1 MQPSSAAKVV
11 LRIFRTLLLASAV
24 FSAPAHAQTF
34 TVLHTFTGAPND
46 GEGPFGQLTRDSAGN
61 LYGTTEGGGK
71 GNCARYA
78 GGGCGTAFMLNQA
91 GKEIAKF
98 SFNGGNGFVPLAG
111 LLRDAA
117 GNFYGTTVNGGDAT
131 CYKLGCGTVFKI
143 TSTGKETVLHEFTG
157 TPDGE
162 SPEALLVEDAA
173 GNLYGTTYEGGAFE
187 NAGTVFKVDKEG
199 NESVLYNFC
208 SEANCAD
215 GNSPYPGVI
224 LDAAGNLY
232 GVAEGGG
239 LYDSGVVYEID
250 TKGQESVLYS
260 FGGGLDGSAPFSVL
274 TADLDGNLYGT
285 TRGGGN
291 LACGGGDGCGV
302 VFQLSPHSGG
312 SWTDTTL
319 YTFCAILSCAD
330 GEEPI
335 AGPLARDAA
344 GNLFGTTA
352 FGGASRCNG
361 GGCGVVFKLDTTG
374 KETVLHSFT
383 GGADGGFPWAGLT
396 MDSAGNLYG
405 VATGGG
411 DTACSPPSGCGVV
424 FKLTP

>member
-11 LRIFRTLLLASAV
+11 PQIFRTLLLASAV

-46 GEGPFGQLTRDSAGN
+46 GEGPFGQLIRDSAGN
-61 LYGTTEGGGK
+61 LYGTTTAGGVGK
-71 GNCARYA
+71 CGNY
-78 GGGCGTAFMLNQA
+78 GGCGTAFMLNKA

-98 SFNGGNGFVPLAG
+98 SFNGRNGFSLLAG

-117 GNFYGTTVNGGDAT
+117 GNFYGTTVFGGDKT
-131 CYKLGCGTVFKI
+131 CEPPYGCGTVFKI
-143 TSTGKETVLHEFTG
+143 SKTGKETVLHKFTG
-157 TPDGE
+157 TPDGW

-173 GNLYGTTYEGGAFE
+173 GNLYGTTYEGGAFD

-199 NESVLYNFC
+199 NESILYNFC

-215 GNSPYPGVI
+215 GNSPYPSVI
-224 LDAAGNLY
+224 LDTAGNLY
-232 GVAEGGG
+232 GVAGGG
-239 LYDSGVVYEID
+239 IYGAGVVYELD
-250 TKGQESVLYS
+250 GTGKETVLYS
-260 FGGGLDGSAPFSVL
+260 FTGFSDGGGPAAVL
-274 TADLDGNLYGT
+274 LADANGNLYGT
-285 TRGGGN
+285 TQGGGN

-302 VFQLSPHSGG
+302 VFKLSPHSGG
-312 SWTDTTL
+312 SWTESTL
-319 YTFCAILSCAD
+319 YTFCTLLSCAD

-335 AGPLARDAA
+335 AGPLVRDTA
-344 GNLFGTTA
+344 GNLYGNTY

-361 GGCGVVFKLDTTG
+361 AGCGVVFKLDATG